1 MLLKEVEVDR
11 VLSEYQNYENE
22 IDLREC
28 SKAFSYVKKS
38 IDEKDKQLK
47 RNS

>member
-11 VLSEYQNYENE
+11 VLSKYQDYENE

-28 SKAFSYVKKS
+28 PKALSYVKKS
-38 IDEKDKQLK
+38 IEERDDKTK